1 MNDAKACVMREVI
14 AAPLPGLDLRQ
25 HYGHHQS
32 PAIRAGGLIF
42 CSGMLPIDAQTG
54 GRHGTLTSE
63 AHVIFRNLR
72 LLLESAGSSLD
83 RLVQVHA
90 LIYDSIEYDVLNRVY
105 RQYVANGPPARTVW
119 TAQIEAGFKIELDV
133 IATA

>member
-1 MNDAKACVMREVI
+1 MTRDVI
-14 AAPLPGLDLRQ
+14 APPRLGLDFRQ

-32 PAIRAGGLIF
+32 AAIRAGGLIF
-42 CSGMLPIDAQTG
+42 CSGMLPIDAETG
-54 GRHGTLTSE
+54 ERMHGTLTSE
-63 AHVIFRNLR
+63 AHLIFKNLK

-119 TAQIEAGFKIELDV
+119 TAQSEAGFKIQLDV
-133 IATA
+133 VAAA

>member
-1 MNDAKACVMREVI
+1 MREVI
-14 AAPLPGLDLRQ
+14 PAPSPGLDFMA
-25 HYGHHQS
+25 HYGHWQS

-42 CSGMLPIDAQTG
+42 CSGMLPIDAETG
-54 GRHGTLTSE
+54 ERCHGTLTSE

-119 TAQIEAGFKIELDV
+119 TAQSEAGFKIQIDAL
-133 IATA
+133 AAA